1 MKILLVED
9 DLLAAAL
16 LKSSLEQQ
24 GIAVA
29 VALNVPSAY
38 HMLAATEYTAVIL
51 KAELPEVSGL
61 ELCRH
66 IRQHYDKLSVLMFT
80 ALNDTEH
87 KLRGFEAG
95 ADDYL
100 VKPFEFGE
108 LLARLRALHRRYPA
122 PAPPEQNV
130 LKVADLELHGSSKI
144 VKRGDKRI
152 DLTGRELALL
162 EYFMHNQGRALTRHE
177 IVHKVWDL
185 AFDTRTNVVDVYVNY
200 LRKKVDKD
208 FTPKLIHT
216 LNGIGY
222 ILEDRAA

>member
-1 MKILLVED
+1 MNILLIED
-9 DLLAAAL
+9 DLIGAAL
-16 LKSSLEQQ
+16 LKRSLEHH
-24 GIAVA
+24 GARVA
-29 VALNVPSAY
+29 VALDTASARP
-38 HMLAATEYTAVIL
+38 MLAGAPYTAVLL
-51 KAELPEVSGL
+51 KADLPDDSAFA
-61 ELCRH
+61 LCGYV
-66 IRQHYDKLSVLMFT
+66 RQHFAKLSVLMFT
-80 ALNDTEH
+80 AQASTEQ
-87 KLRGFEAG
+87 KLRGFDAG

-100 VKPFEFGE
+100 IKPFAFGE

-122 PAPPEQNV
+122 VEPPEPV
-130 LKVADLELHGSSKI
+130 LKVADLQLFGSSKI

-162 EYFMHNQGRALTRHE
+162 EYFMHNQGRAVTRQE
-177 IVHKVWDL
+177 IVQKVWDL

-200 LRKKVDKD
+200 LRKKVDKN

>member
-1 MKILLVED
+1 MKLLLVED
-9 DLLAAAL
+9 DLMAAAL
-16 LKSSLEQQ
+16 LKRSLEQHD
-24 GIAVA
+24 IEVA
-29 VALNVPSAY
+29 VALSAASAQP
-38 HMLAATEYTAVIL
+38 MLEATRYTAVLL
-51 KAELPEVSGL
+51 KADLPDVSGF

-80 ALNDTEH
+80 DNNSTEQ
-87 KLRGFEAG
+87 KLLGFDAG

-100 VKPFEFGE
+100 VQPFEFGE

-122 PAPPEQNV
+122 AEPQEKV
-130 LKVADLELHGSSKI
+130 LKVADLQLFGSSKI
-144 VKRGDKRI
+144 VKRGNKRI

-185 AFDTRTNVVDVYVNY
+185 AFDTGTNVVDVYVNY
-200 LRKKVDKD
+200 LRKKIDRE
-208 FTPKLIHT
+208 FEPKLIHT